1 MWSVS
6 QLGRACGMLVSEPSE
21 LNCVFSILQQWIGS
35 FRRKYRIVTAVASR
49 PPAAPAWALLSALD
63 L

>member
-1 MWSVS
+1 
-6 QLGRACGMLVSEPSE
+6 MLVSEPSE
-21 LNCVFSILQQWIGS
+21 PNCLFSILQQWIGS

>member
-21 LNCVFSILQQWIGS
+21 LNCVSPFFSSGLVLLGE
-35 FRRKYRIVTAVASR
+35 YRIVTAVASR
-49 PPAAPAWALLSALD
+49 PPAAPTWALLSALD